1 MDYDS
6 PDKRITFAGPLH
18 DLPVPLYMFVC
29 SKSMNY
35 ANVRIAASLPLKCNI
50 LIVKTFGTIGPGLL
64 KKASFSI

>member
-18 DLPVPLYMFVC
+18 DLPVPLYLFVC

-35 ANVRIAASLPLKCNI
+35 ANVRITGTLAERCNI
-50 LIVKTFGTIGPGLL
+50 LIVKTFVYIGPDPV
-64 KKASFSI
+64 